1 MIAKHLHFRASDWNK
16 YLVYDKEVFI
26 QRNKYVSKHEL
37 VALYD
42 SQKHLSDDA
51 FTAPVSLICERLREA
66 KALKAKLDQD
76 ETYESLAKQKG
87 ITIHHLKRVIKLLN
101 LPPEKL
107 KLIEQ
112 DDPSIQTLNF
122 RTALAEAHKHEQWL
136 NLVKALDNA
145 DRWRVELSKG
155 VSQADIARTE
165 GLTRARVC
173 QLLRL
178 NSLDSVVKQRIRSG
192 DVRYYGVSLRE
203 VWG

>member
-1 MIAKHLHFRASDWNK
+1 
-16 YLVYDKEVFI
+16 LVYDKEIFI
-26 QRNKYVSKHEL
+26 QRNRYVSKHEL

-66 KALKAKLDQD
+66 KALRAKLDQGMS
-76 ETYESLAKQKG
+76 YEVLAKQKG
-87 ITIHHLKRVIKLLN
+87 ITTHHLKRVIKLLN
-101 LPPEKL
+101 LPPEKI

-178 NSLDSVVKQRIRSG
+178 NSLDSLAKRQIRSG
-192 DVRYYGVSLRE
+192 DERYYGFSLRE
-203 VWG
+203 IWG

>member
-1 MIAKHLHFRASDWNK
+1 M
-16 YLVYDKEVFI
+16 VYDKEVFI
-26 QRNKYVSKHEL
+26 QRNKYVSKYEL

-66 KALKAKLDQD
+66 KALKAKLDQGMSY
-76 ETYESLAKQKG
+76 ETLAKQKG
-87 ITIHHLKRVIKLLN
+87 TSVKQFKRILKLLN

-145 DRWRVELSKG
+145 YRWHVELSKG
-155 VSQADIARTE
+155 VSQADIARSE

-178 NSLDSVVKQRIRSG
+178 NGLDSVAKRQIRSG
-192 DVRYYGVSLRE
+192 DERYYGVSLRD
-203 VWG
+203 VWGVG